1 MALQA
6 DKLLTQEAVQFT
18 IENRL
23 LRKCLLKLNQ
33 PSKYNHIILKNIEF
47 LI

>member
-33 PSKYNHIILKNIEF
+33 PSKSNLLFKNIKF
-47 LI
+47 LM